1 MAGKLIWDIDR
12 RGKNGMM
19 NLMMRR
25 LLSYITRLSER
36 SDKGNE
42 ESKRRGE
49 TKWGKEQ
56 IKQLAKLGGK
66 LVVM

>member
-12 RGKNGMM
+12 RWKNGMM